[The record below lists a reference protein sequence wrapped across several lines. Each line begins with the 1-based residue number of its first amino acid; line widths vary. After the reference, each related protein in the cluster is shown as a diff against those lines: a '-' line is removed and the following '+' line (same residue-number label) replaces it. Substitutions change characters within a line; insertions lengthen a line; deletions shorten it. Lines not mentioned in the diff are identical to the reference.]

1 MVRRFD
7 FAGVVRAMLV
17 VAAVVYSRG
26 MERCGALAGDA
37 PRPNVLFLA
46 VDDLRP
52 EMDCYGVRQLVT
64 PHFDR
69 LADRGVRFDRAY
81 CNIAVCGA
89 SRASL
94 MKGLRPTPTRFT
106 SYLTRADKDA
116 PQVPSLPMVFK
127 QHGYHTQSNGKVY
140 HHVTDDPE
148 AWSEPS
154 WRPETSSIWW
164 ALPENRALSTGQ
176 RRGPA
181 YEAADAPDELYPD
194 HQICDKTLADLR
206 RLAGQDK
213 PFFLACG
220 FYRPHLP
227 FVAPQ
232 KYWDLYPTDQ
242 IRLPDNMFFPH
253 DLPAAFQYT
262 WGEMRSYH
270 GIPKQG
276 PVSEDTA
283 RQLIRGYY
291 ASVSFVDTQIGRL
304 LDALDEAGV
313 ADNTII
319 VLWGDHGWQLG
330 EHGFWCKHTN
340 FEVASRAPLLIVAPE
355 GLLKK
360 GTDTATNGGSAGG
373 QVQAVA
379 EPVAVFSSRLVEFID
394 IYPTLCDLAGLP
406 QPEHLQGKSMK
417 PLLLD
422 ADAEHK
428 EAVFT
433 RHGGGDAVRTDRYRY
448 KEMRSQGGRGELLG
462 VGLFDL
468 KSDPQENRNVAEV
481 PAYAET
487 RRTLQAMLDGVRAGF
502 GSKP

>member
-1 MVRRFD
+1 MVAYVSGLRWH
-7 FAGVVRAMLV
+7 GVLWGLLLV
-17 VAAVVYSRG
+17 VWLPGRANGGELESGTR
-26 MERCGALAGDA
+26 
-37 PRPNVLFLA
+37 RPNVLFLA

-52 EMDCYGVRQLVT
+52 EMDCYGIQQMVT

-69 LADRGVRFDRAY
+69 LAERGVRFDRAY

-116 PQVPSLPMVFK
+116 PEVPSLPMVFK

-164 ALPENRALSTGQ
+164 ALPENQALMTD
-176 RRGPA
+176 RNRGPA
-181 YEAADAPDELYPD
+181 YEAVDAPDEIYPD
-194 HQICDKTLADLR
+194 HQICDKTLNDLR
-206 RLAGQDK
+206 RLVKQDK

-227 FVAPQ
+227 FNVPQ

-262 WGEMRSYH
+262 WGELRSYH

-276 PVSEDTA
+276 PVSEETA

-291 ASVSFVDTQIGRL
+291 ACVSFIDMQLGRL
-304 LDALDEAGV
+304 LNALDELGV

-340 FEVASRAPLLIVAPE
+340 FEVASRAPLLIAAPGIE
-355 GLLKK
+355 G
-360 GTDTATNGGSAGG
+360 GRVSR
-373 QVQAVA
+373 
-379 EPVAVFSSRLVEFID
+379 RLVEFID
-394 IYPTLCDLAGLP
+394 IYPTLCDLARLP
-406 QPEHLQGKSMK
+406 QPPHLQGKSMH
-417 PLLLD
+417 PLMLD
-422 ADAEHK
+422 VQAEHK

-433 RHGGGDAVRTDRYRY
+433 RHGGGDAVRTDRWRY
-448 KEMRSQGGRGELLG
+448 KEMRARGGRGERLG

-468 KSDPQENRNVAEV
+468 ENDPDENRNVAED
-481 PAYAET
+481 PANAEV
-487 RRTLQAMLDGVRAGF
+487 RQTLKAMLDDLRAGF
-502 GSKP
+502 GS